1 MLGTFSSPGRF
12 YKGNLHTHSTNSD
25 GVLPPAEVCRRYR
38 ERGYDF
44 LCLSDHFLA
53 EYDFPLSN
61 TRVFR
66 APGFTTLIGA
76 ELHAPAT
83 HRGELWHILAVGL
96 PLDFARTGPQETGP
110 ALARRAREAGAF
122 VGVAHPQ
129 WYGLDLSDGRAL
141 DAAHAVEIYNHG
153 CEMLSAR
160 PDGVILWDDLLSD
173 GAARTG
179 FASDDAHFE
188 CADAFGGWVQVKAE
202 SLDPEALVDAL
213 KRGDFYASTGPDI
226 LAVEQD
232 GAALV
237 VATTPARSIVLVGQ
251 QAEAIAR
258 HGDGLT
264 RATLSFDAFAG
275 TWCRLVVTDAAGKR
289 AWSQP
294 LTIADEPE
302 AGAVI
307 AS

>member
-1 MLGTFSSPGRF
+1 MLGAFSSPGRF
-12 YKGNLHTHSTNSD
+12 YKGNIHTHSTNSD
-25 GVLPPAEVCRRYR
+25 GALRPEEVCRRYR

-53 EYDFPLSN
+53 EYDYPVSD
-61 TRVFR
+61 TRPFR
-66 APGFTTLIGA
+66 ASGFTTLIGA

-96 PLDFARTGPQETGP
+96 PLDFAHTGPDETGP
-110 ALARRAREAGAF
+110 SLARRARAAGAF
-122 VGVAHPQ
+122 LGIAHPQ

-141 DAAHAVEIYNHG
+141 DAAHAVEIYNNG

-160 PDGVILWDDLLSD
+160 PDGVILWDDLLAE
-173 GAARTG
+173 GASRTG

-202 SLDPEALVDAL
+202 DRDPEALLDAL
-213 KRGDFYASTGPDI
+213 KRGDYYASTGPEI
-226 LAVEQD
+226 LAIERSGRELSVM
-232 GAALV
+232 
-237 VATTPARSIVLVGQ
+237 TSPARSIVLVGA
-251 QAEAIAR
+251 QAEAVAR

-264 RATLSFDAFAG
+264 HATLDLGIFAD

-294 LTIADEPE
+294 MTF
-302 AGAVI
+302 G
-307 AS
+307 